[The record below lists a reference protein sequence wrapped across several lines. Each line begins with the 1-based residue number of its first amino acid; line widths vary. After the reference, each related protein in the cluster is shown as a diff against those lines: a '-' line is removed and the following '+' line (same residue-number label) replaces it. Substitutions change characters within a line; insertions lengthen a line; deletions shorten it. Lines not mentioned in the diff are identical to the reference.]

1 MSHENVETFQRAAD
15 AYNAGDFD
23 AVLEA
28 FDPEVEWHAVF
39 QVMLGGAA
47 TVCRGREEVRDYM
60 RELAEAMVELGL
72 TLDEFRDLGERL
84 VVIGRFGG
92 RGRASGAEIDAPIS
106 FLADFKEGRIF
117 RMTDYLDP
125 NKALEVAGLSE

>member
-1 MSHENVETFQRAAD
+1 
-15 AYNAGDFD
+15 
-23 AVLEA
+23 
-28 FDPEVEWHAVF
+28 
-39 QVMLGGAA
+39 
-47 TVCRGREEVRDYM
+47 
-60 RELAEAMVELGL
+60 MVEMGL
-72 TLDEFRDLGERL
+72 TLEEFRDLGERL

-125 NKALEVAGLSE
+125 DKALEVAGLSQ